1 MKNNSIKN
9 LKNTALMIL
18 PLILFSLFLLSSCK
32 EDPIQED
39 PFFTIEGDPTGL
51 TVTKAA
57 KTQAYVVRSNSP
69 WQVVKQE
76 DAGWVK
82 AFPDKGDADGIFK
95 IIVEANQTFDTR
107 IANFAFVVDGEEQ
120 PVMFRVEQEGNIP
133 YINLPAAVTIPAGGG
148 PFSVDVASNVTWT
161 YSLSD
166 DTWLAEES
174 VTTQKITLVAEEN
187 TSIDPREVTLTLTAV
202 QYPEIIKTVVLTQ
215 SPGTV
220 VLEEDFSWLAYGS
233 AVFYTTTGE
242 TRIDN
247 WTQEQ
252 KDRGW
257 TSTINTVE
265 GSVPAGSDPTPL
277 LYARQGFVKV
287 GKTSYGGDLI
297 SPALSKLV
305 GTQTLTVTFK
315 AIPYMTAAGTM
326 DDNILKVSVIGPGT
340 VSQEQFVIDNW
351 PVYPADA
358 GAVTDYCNSM
368 WSAPEATR
376 TFTITGATATTQIKF
391 LGGDYDLR
399 PTVVTNNKNRIF
411 IDDIKVEIVL
421 P

>member
-1 MKNNSIKN
+1 MKNKNITNSGRTVLIV
-9 LKNTALMIL
+9 L
-18 PLILFSLFLLSSCK
+18 PLFLLSLFLLSSCK

-51 TVTKAA
+51 TVSKAA
-57 KTQAYVVRSNSP
+57 KTQAYVVRSNRP
-69 WQVVKQE
+69 WQIVKQE
-76 DAGWVK
+76 DAAWVK
-82 AFPDKGDADGIFK
+82 VFPDKGDADGIFK
-95 IIVEANQTFDTR
+95 IIVSANEDFNTR

-120 PVMFRVEQEGNIP
+120 PVLFRVEQERNMP
-133 YINLPAAVTIPAGGG
+133 YVTLPAAVTIPAAGGE
-148 PFSVDVASNVTWT
+148 FSVDVASNVPWN

-166 DTWLAEES
+166 DSWLIEQS
-174 VTTQKITLVAEEN
+174 VTGQKITFIAEEN
-187 TSIDPREVTLTLTAV
+187 TSIDPREVTLTATGIDH
-202 QYPEIIKTVVLTQ
+202 PEATGTVVLTQ

-233 AVFYTTTGE
+233 PIFYTTTNE

-252 KDRGW
+252 KDMGW
-257 TSTINTVE
+257 TSTVNTVE
-265 GSVPAGSDPTPL
+265 GSVPAGSEPTPL

-297 SPALSKLV
+297 SPALSKLE
-305 GTQTLTVTFK
+305 GTQTVTVTFK
-315 AIPYMTAAGTM
+315 AIPYMTAGGTM

-358 GAVTDYCNSM
+358 GAVTDYCIGM

-376 TFTITGATATTQIKF
+376 TFTITGATAATQIKF

-399 PTVVTNNKNRIF
+399 PTVVTINKNRIF
-411 IDDIKVEIVL
+411 LDDIRVEIVL

>member
-1 MKNNSIKN
+1 MKNKNITN
-9 LKNTALMIL
+9 LKRTALIIL
-18 PLILFSLFLLSSCK
+18 PLFLLSLFLLSSCK
-32 EDPIQED
+32 KDPIVED

-57 KTQAYVVRSNSP
+57 KTQSYVVRSNMP
-69 WQVVKQE
+69 WQIVNKDQ
-76 DAGWVK
+76 AGWVK
-82 AFPDKGDADGIFK
+82 SFPDKGDADGIFK
-95 IIVEANQTFDTR
+95 IIVDANETFDVRT
-107 IANFAFVVDGEEQ
+107 ANFAFMVDGEEQ
-120 PVMFRVEQEGNIP
+120 PVLFRVEQAGNIP
-133 YINLPAAVTIPAGGG
+133 YITLPAAVTIPAAGGE
-148 PFSVDVASNVTWT
+148 FSVDIASNVAW
-161 YSLSD
+161 SAALSD
-166 DTWLAEES
+166 NSWVQDIA
-174 VTTQKITLVAEEN
+174 VTGQKITFVAEEN
-187 TSIDPREVTLTLTAV
+187 TSIDPRAVTLTLTATNFPAV
-202 QYPEIIKTVVLTQ
+202 VSTVVLTQ

-233 AVFYTTTGE
+233 PVFYTTTGE

-252 KDRGW
+252 KDKGW

-305 GTQTLTVTFK
+305 GTQTVTVTFK

-326 DDNILKVSVIGPGT
+326 DDNILNVSVIGPGT
-340 VSQEQFVIDNW
+340 LSQSQFIIDNW

-358 GAVTDYCNSM
+358 GAATDYCIGM
-368 WSAPEATR
+368 WSAPEAIR
-376 TFTITGATATTQIKF
+376 TFTITGATAETQIKF
-391 LGGDYDLR
+391 LGNDYDLR
-399 PTVVTNNKNRIF
+399 PTVVTINKNRIF
-411 IDDIKVEIVL
+411 LDDIKVEIVL

>member
-1 MKNNSIKN
+1 MKNNCIKN
-9 LKNTALMIL
+9 LMNTALIIL
-18 PLILFSLFLLSSCK
+18 PLFLFSLFLLSSCK
-32 EDPIQED
+32 EDPIVED

-57 KTQAYVVRSNSP
+57 KTQAYVVRSNRP

-120 PVMFRVEQEGNIP
+120 PVMFRVEQAGNVP
-133 YINLPAAVTIPAGGG
+133 YITLPAAVTIPAGGG
-148 PFSVDVASNVTWT
+148 PFPVDVVSNVTWT

-166 DTWLAEES
+166 DSWLAEES
-174 VTTQKITLVAEEN
+174 VTAQKINLVAEEN
-187 TSIDPREVTLTLTAV
+187 TSIDPRTVTLTLTAV
-202 QYPEIIKTVVLTQ
+202 QYPTVIATVVLTQ

-233 AVFYTTTGE
+233 PVFYTTTGE

-257 TSTINTVE
+257 TSSVNTTT
-265 GSVPAGSDPTPL
+265 GSGTTPL

-287 GKTSYGGDLI
+287 GKTGYGGDLI
-297 SPALSKLV
+297 SPPLSKLV

-315 AIPYMTAAGTM
+315 AIPYMTATGTM
-326 DDNILKVSVIGPGT
+326 DDNILNVSVIGPGT
-340 VSQEQFVIDNW
+340 VSQGQFIIDNW
-351 PVYPADA
+351 PVWPADA
-358 GAVTDYCNSM
+358 GAVTDYCIGLWN
-368 WSAPEATR
+368 APEATR
-376 TFTITGATATTQIKF
+376 TFTITGATAETQIKF
-391 LGGDYDLR
+391 LGYDYYL
-399 PTVVTNNKNRIF
+399 VGVGAGKNRIF

>member
-9 LKNTALMIL
+9 LKNTALIIL
-18 PLILFSLFLLSSCK
+18 PLFLFSLFLLSSCK
-32 EDPIQED
+32 EDPIVED

-57 KTQAYVVRSNSP
+57 KTQAYVVRSNRP

-107 IANFAFVVDGEEQ
+107 IANFAFVVDGDEQ
-120 PVMFRVEQEGNIP
+120 PVLFRVEQAGNVP
-133 YINLPAAVTIPAGGG
+133 YITLPAAVTIPAGGG

-166 DTWLAEES
+166 DSWLAEES
-174 VTTQKITLVAEEN
+174 VTTQKVNLVAEEN
-187 TSIDPREVTLTLTAV
+187 TSIDPRTVTLTLTAV
-202 QYPEIIKTVVLTQ
+202 QYPTVIATVVLTQ

>member
-1 MKNNSIKN
+1 MKNNCIKN
-9 LKNTALMIL
+9 LKSTALVIL
-18 PLILFSLFLLSSCK
+18 PLFLFSLFLLSSCK

-57 KTQAYVVRSNSP
+57 KTQAYVVRSNRP
-69 WQVVKQE
+69 WEIVNND
-76 DAGWVK
+76 DADWVK
-82 AFPDKGDADGIFK
+82 AFPEKGDADGIFK
-95 IIVEANQTFDTR
+95 IIVEANETFNPR
-107 IANFAFVVDGEEQ
+107 SSNFAFLVNGVEQ
-120 PVMFRVEQEGNIP
+120 PVLFLVEQAGNVP
-133 YINLPAAVTIPAGGG
+133 YITLPASVTIPAAGGE
-148 PFSVDVASNVTWT
+148 FSVDVASNVPWDAA
-161 YSLSD
+161 LSD
-166 DTWLAEES
+166 NSWLQDIA
-174 VTTQKITLVAEEN
+174 VTNQKITFVAEEN
-187 TSIDPREVTLTLTAV
+187 TSIDPRETILTLTAV
-202 QYPEIIKTVVLTQ
+202 GFPSVISTVVLTQ

-233 AVFYTTTGE
+233 PVFYTTTGE

-252 KDRGW
+252 KDKGW

-305 GTQTLTVTFK
+305 GTQTVTVTFK

-326 DDNILKVSVIGPGT
+326 DDNILNVSVIGPGT
-340 VSQEQFVIDNW
+340 VSQSQFIIDNW

-358 GAVTDYCNSM
+358 GAATDYCIGM
-368 WSAPEATR
+368 WSAPQAIR
-376 TFTITGATATTQIKF
+376 TFTITGATAETRIKF

-399 PTVVTNNKNRIF
+399 PTVVTINKNRIF
-411 IDDIKVEIVL
+411 LDDIKVEIVL

>member
-18 PLILFSLFLLSSCK
+18 PLFLFSLFLLSSCK
-32 EDPIQED
+32 EDPIVED

-57 KTQAYVVRSNSP
+57 KTQAYVVRSNRP

-107 IANFAFVVDGEEQ
+107 IANFAFVVDGDEQ
-120 PVMFRVEQEGNIP
+120 PVLFRVEQAGNVP
-133 YINLPAAVTIPAGGG
+133 YITLPAAVTIPAGGG
-148 PFSVDVASNVTWT
+148 PFAVDVASNVTWT

-166 DTWLAEES
+166 YSWLAEES
-174 VTTQKITLVAEEN
+174 VTTQKVNLVAEEN
-187 TSIDPREVTLTLTAV
+187 TSIDPRTVTLTLTAV
-202 QYPEIIKTVVLTQ
+202 QYPTVIATVVLTQ

-305 GTQTLTVTFK
+305 GTQTVTVTFK

-326 DDNILKVSVIGPGT
+326 DDNILNVSVIGPGT
-340 VSQEQFVIDNW
+340 VSQSQFIIDNW

-358 GAVTDYCNSM
+358 GAATDYCIGM
-368 WSAPEATR
+368 WSAPEAIR
-376 TFTITGATATTQIKF
+376 TFTITGATAETQIKF
-391 LGGDYDLR
+391 LGNDYDLR
-399 PTVVTNNKNRIF
+399 PTVVTINKNRIF
-411 IDDIKVEIVL
+411 LDDIKVEIVL

>member
-1 MKNNSIKN
+1 MKNKSIAIMKR
-9 LKNTALMIL
+9 TATVIL
-18 PLILFSLFLLSSCK
+18 PLFLLSLFLLSSCK

-51 TVTKAA
+51 TTTKAT
-57 KTQAYVVRSNSP
+57 KTQAYVVRSNRS
-69 WQVVKQE
+69 WQILNKE
-76 DAGWVK
+76 NADWVK
-82 AFPDKGDADGIFK
+82 AFPEKGDADGIFK
-95 IIVEANQTFDTR
+95 IIVSANETFDTR
-107 IANFAFVVDGEEQ
+107 TANFAFVVDGEEQ
-120 PVMFRVEQEGNIP
+120 PVLFRVEQAGNVP
-133 YINLPAAVTIPAGGG
+133 YITLPAAVAIPAGGG
-148 PFSVDVASNVTWT
+148 PFSVDVVSNVTWT

-166 DTWLAEES
+166 DSWLAEES
-174 VTTQKITLVAEEN
+174 VTTQKINLVAEEN

-202 QYPEIIKTVVLTQ
+202 QYPDLIETVVLTQ

-233 AVFYTTTGE
+233 PVFYTTTGE
-242 TRIDN
+242 TRIDS

-257 TSTINTVE
+257 TSTINTVD
-265 GSVPAGSDPTPL
+265 GSGSTPL
-277 LYARQGFVKV
+277 VYARQGFVKL

-297 SPALSKLV
+297 SPALSKLE
-305 GTQTLTVTFK
+305 GTQTVTVTFK
-315 AIPYMTAAGTM
+315 AIPYMTAAGTV

-358 GAVTDYCNSM
+358 AAATDYCIGM

-376 TFTITGATATTQIKF
+376 TFTITGATAETQIMF
-391 LGGDYDLR
+391 LGGAYDLR
-399 PTVVTNNKNRIF
+399 ATEVPINKNRIF
-411 IDDIKVEIVL
+411 LDDIKVEIVI